1 MGLSDVGLSVEE
13 ARFQDRLEI
22 QVRNAIEV
30 ILDKNRQYGGSWK
43 SRGGVGAFMMF
54 ARKWDRIENALT
66 IRNERG
72 DNIGYRDLFELAKV
86 DNRQEGII
94 DDLEDLRN
102 YLILAIDEINK
113 RKVELTAGPRPKDP
127 ESFI

>member
-1 MGLSDVGLSVEE
+1 MGMSDVGLTIEE
-13 ARFQDRLEI
+13 AQFQDRLES
-22 QVRNAIEV
+22 QVRKAIEV

-54 ARKWDRIENALT
+54 ARKWDRLENALT
-66 IRNERG
+66 IRNEQG
-72 DNIGYRDLFELAKV
+72 ENVGYRDLFELAKV

-102 YLILAIDEINK
+102 YLILALDEISQ
-113 RKVELTAGPRPKDP
+113 RKAALEKG
-127 ESFI
+127 S